1 MKKKG
6 THIKSRYLLVILTI
20 ICVALAMLTGSQV
33 ISISPLR
40 NAAGTFL
47 VPLQTGINKVG
58 DWLNGQR
65 IGQKNARQLAKENKE
80 LKSKVAD
87 LEEENTVLTENT
99 KELEDIR
106 KLYDLDQD
114 YNDYDKIA
122 ASVIA
127 KGTGNWYN
135 TFTVN
140 RGTDDGVA
148 VNMNVISDGGL
159 VGIVTETGKNWSTV
173 RSIIDDDNN
182 VSAMLLDSSE
192 NCIVTGSLSL
202 IESGKLALSELR
214 TDAKVS
220 TGERVVTSNIS
231 DKYLPGIL
239 IGYVD
244 SVQDDSN
251 LLTKTGYI
259 IPAVNFQSV
268 NTVLIIKQLKETADQ

>member
-65 IGQKNARQLAKENKE
+65 IGQKNARQLAKENEE

-99 KELEDIR
+99 KELEDLR

-202 IESGKLALSELR
+202 IESGKLALSELK

>member
-99 KELEDIR
+99 KELEDLR

-159 VGIVTETGKNWSTV
+159 VGIITETGKNWSTV

>member
-65 IGQKNARQLAKENKE
+65 IGQKNARQLAKENEE

-99 KELEDIR
+99 KELEDLR

>member
-99 KELEDIR
+99 KELEDLR

-122 ASVIA
+122 ASDIA

-182 VSAMLLDSSE
+182 VSAMLLDS
-192 NCIVTGSLSL
+192 
-202 IESGKLALSELR
+202 
-214 TDAKVS
+214 
-220 TGERVVTSNIS
+220 
-231 DKYLPGIL
+231 
-239 IGYVD
+239 
-244 SVQDDSN
+244 
-251 LLTKTGYI
+251 
-259 IPAVNFQSV
+259 
-268 NTVLIIKQLKETADQ
+268 

>member
-40 NAAGTFL
+40 NVAETFL

-65 IGQKNARQLAKENKE
+65 IGQKNARQLAKENEE

-99 KELEDIR
+99 KELEDLR

-127 KGTGNWYN
+127 KDTGNWYN
-135 TFTVN
+135 SFTVN

-159 VGIVTETGKNWSTV
+159 VGIVTETGKDWSTV

-214 TDAKVS
+214 TDAKAS

>member
-40 NAAGTFL
+40 NVAETFL

-65 IGQKNARQLAKENKE
+65 IGQKNARQLAKENEE

-99 KELEDIR
+99 KELEDLR
-106 KLYDLDQD
+106 KLYDLEQD

-127 KGTGNWYN
+127 KDTGNWYN
-135 TFTVN
+135 SFTVN

-214 TDAKVS
+214 TDAKAS

>member
-99 KELEDIR
+99 KELEDLR

-202 IESGKLALSELR
+202 IESGKLSLSELR

-268 NTVLIIKQLKETADQ
+268 NTVLIIKQLKETADK

>member
-20 ICVALAMLTGSQV
+20 ICVALAMLAGSQV

-99 KELEDIR
+99 KELEDLR

>member
-20 ICVALAMLTGSQV
+20 VCIALAMLTANQV

-40 NAAGTFL
+40 NAAGTLL

-65 IGQKNARQLAKENKE
+65 IGQKNARQLAQENAE
-80 LKSKVAD
+80 LKGKVAD

-99 KELEDIR
+99 KELEDLR
-106 KLYDLDQD
+106 KLYQLDQD
-114 YNDYDKIA
+114 YTSYDKVA

-127 KGTGNWYN
+127 KGSGNWYN

-140 RGTDDGVA
+140 RGTDDGVQ
-148 VNMNVISDGGL
+148 VDMNVISDGGL
-159 VGIVTETGKNWSTV
+159 VGIGTEVGRKWATV

-192 NCIVTGSLSL
+192 NCIITGSLSL

-214 TDAKVS
+214 TYASVS

-251 LLTKTGYI
+251 LLTKTGYV
-259 IPAVNFQSV
+259 IPAVDFRSV

>member
-99 KELEDIR
+99 KELEDLR

-140 RGTDDGVA
+140 RGTDDGVV